1 MVKLAPIRAGHKDG
15 GFTLLELMVVM
26 VIIGILAAIAIPA
39 FTKDVQR
46 GREAVLR
53 EDLHTLR
60 TAIDSFTLDK
70 QKAPQTLDDLVQA
83 GYIKVIPVD
92 PMTQRSDTWIPA
104 QSDSFTS
111 IDETQQGGMADIHS
125 GSQAI
130 ASDGTTYNTW

>member
-1 MVKLAPIRAGHKDG
+1 MVKLAPIRARHKDG